1 MSLPASQQ
9 RVLDAIEDR
18 LARREPRL
26 ASMFAM
32 FTRLATGEALPRRE
46 AIDPAPWWSPR
57 RWSPTGRH
65 RGPLGRA
72 RAAVLLTLAAA
83 LIASVAFLSMSQSTA
98 RCAARV
104 ISRGPLAAQIYAR
117 GCPPAPQARS
127 AAPQARSMGLGHV
140 P

>member
-9 RVLDAIEDR
+9 RALDVIADTM
-18 LARREPRL
+18 ATREPRL

-46 AIDPAPWWSPR
+46 TLDLVPWWSPR
-57 RWSPTGRH
+57 RWSSPGRH

-72 RAAVLLTLAAA
+72 RAAALLALAAA
-83 LIASVAFLSMSQSTA
+83 LVVSAVFLGMSQSSTG
-98 RCAARV
+98 CAV
-104 ISRGPLAAQIYAR
+104 PVVGRGPLTAQFPAH
-117 GCPPAPQARS
+117 GCPAMPQV
-127 AAPQARSMGLGHV
+127 RSMGAGHG